1 MIFLVSVKIIIS
13 SRATLCSGGWWCG
26 DEDYLLARCL
36 DATGGEKRHMVEED
50 EQARAPARQQRT
62 VFARGTRHQGN
73 RQPRI
78 LKTRFIDV
86 FLLFTPLAHPDL
98 QY

>member
-1 MIFLVSVKIIIS
+1 
-13 SRATLCSGGWWCG
+13 
-26 DEDYLLARCL
+26 
-36 DATGGEKRHMVEED
+36 MVEED

>member
-1 MIFLVSVKIIIS
+1 MVGFGGAEMKITFWPAAS
-13 SRATLCSGGWWCG
+13 TQP
-26 DEDYLLARCL
+26 
-36 DATGGEKRHMVEED
+36 GGEKRHMVEED

-73 RQPRI
+73 RQQRI